1 MIVSHVKDVE
11 GIKVCA
17 PGSCGAMKKV
27 LISPSEGWEGYVMRV
42 FDIDEGGN
50 TPRHTHDWPH
60 INYVLEGSGTLYLD
74 GAQHLIKEGSFAYV
88 PGGKEH
94 NFTNTGTGKLSIICI
109 VPEEGDV

>member
-1 MIVSHVKDVE
+1 MIVSHVKNVE

-17 PGSCGAMKKV
+17 PGSCGAVKKV

-60 INYVLEGSGTLYLD
+60 INFVLEGSGTLFLD
-74 GAQHLIKEGSFAYV
+74 GVEHDIKTGSFAYV

-94 NFTNTGTGKLSIICI
+94 SFINTGSGKLSIICI

>member
-17 PGSCGAMKKV
+17 PGSCGAVKKV

-42 FDIDEGGN
+42 FDIGTGGN
-50 TPRHTHDWPH
+50 TPKHTHDWPH

-74 GAQHLIKEGSFAYV
+74 GTNHEIKKGSFAYV

-94 NFTNTGTGKLSIICI
+94 SFINTGSEKLSIICI

>member
-1 MIVSHVKDVE
+1 MIVSHVKNVE

-17 PGSCGAMKKV
+17 PGSCGAVKKV

-60 INYVLEGSGTLYLD
+60 INFVLEGSGTLFLD
-74 GAQHLIKEGSFAYV
+74 GVEHDIKTGSFAYV

-94 NFTNTGTGKLSIICI
+94 NFINTGSGKLSIICI